1 MGSRGHSICAVVLP
15 EKTQKQRR
23 NWKPSSQGSN
33 QHFSNRRCRYPKQEL
48 NLMHH
53 KIFQMISHLSD
64 ENEGQRDEPL
74 FQSHRLFTAESTN
87 GSSIPGSK
95 SPSLILQSLVNSLCN
110 YWALPMFFK
119 TTANITEESSD
130 HLYDQYRK
138 NNAILHG
145 GKWKEYQW
153 HARDHKAKLQITK
166 ILIF

>member
-95 SPSLILQSLVNSLCN
+95 SPSSLILQSLVCAIIELYLC
-110 YWALPMFFK
+110 
-119 TTANITEESSD
+119 SSK
-130 HLYDQYRK
+130 L
-138 NNAILHG
+138 
-145 GKWKEYQW
+145 
-153 HARDHKAKLQITK
+153 LQISLKNPLTTYMINTGRTMPSFTEGNEK
-166 ILIF
+166 STNGMPEITRLNSR